1 MDDIRFV
8 LTILLRTDGRYKLD
22 ARDGEQDSGEREPGA
37 GKREVD
43 PGRRETDRGRRAG
56 IGTTRS
62 A

>member
-22 ARDGEQDSGEREPGA
+22 ARDGEQDSGERE
-37 GKREVD
+37 VD